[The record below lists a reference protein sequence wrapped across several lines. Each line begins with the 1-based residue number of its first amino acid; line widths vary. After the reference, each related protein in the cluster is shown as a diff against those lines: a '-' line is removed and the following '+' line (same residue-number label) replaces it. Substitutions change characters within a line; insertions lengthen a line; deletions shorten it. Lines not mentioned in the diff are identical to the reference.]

1 MTSNE
6 SARTILPTYEPT
18 IKRAAITTFLLTAC
32 TAKTKPTETVIP
44 QQTPMATPAIVM
56 PPTEAPPFSLP
67 TPTMQTKD
75 IYYPKVNLTYTK
87 VIIGDLECAI
97 VPPGGTIWRAAYAL
111 GDENKMDDVDE
122 IRLHPIINKG
132 QQEMIAFHPK
142 REAFPQPRT
151 FIWPLIHAGS
161 LACRSLPLL
170 ER

>member
-1 MTSNE
+1 MNRKSKE
-6 SARTILPTYEPT
+6 
-18 IKRAAITTFLLTAC
+18 LLFFVTLLFSAC
-32 TAKTKPTETVIP
+32 TARANPTEAVVL
-44 QQTPMATPAIVM
+44 QKTPMATPAIVM
-56 PPTEAPPFSLP
+56 PPTEAPTFISP
-67 TPTMQTKD
+67 TPSTTTRD
-75 IYYPKVNLTYTK
+75 VYYPDVNLTYRK
-87 VIIGDLECAI
+87 VTIGGLECAI
-97 VPPGGTIWRAAYAL
+97 VPQGGTMWRAAYAL
-111 GDENKMDDVDE
+111 GDENRMDDVDE